1 MHVFQK
7 DNLMKMTRRKMV
19 YMKRIARSCSTISLF
34 NQQSIF
40 FDNELIATNP
50 LVVLSSYV
58 STKLDNDLIFLVAI
72 GRHIGGHLLLAIF
85 LFPFVIIPCPKNVQ
99 RSRSSTFWGSEFKLE
114 KTQSY
119 NGEIFQWRKR
129 SVGCEY
135 YIHI

>member
-19 YMKRIARSCSTISLF
+19 YMKIIARSCSTISLF

-50 LVVLSSYV
+50 LLVLSSYV

-85 LFPFVIIPCPKNVQ
+85 LFPFVIIPCLKNVQ
-99 RSRSSTFWGSEFKLE
+99 RSRSSTCWGSEFNLE
-114 KTQSY
+114 KTQSC
-119 NGEIFQWRKR
+119 NGEIFQWRTR
-129 SVGCEY
+129 CVITIYNC
-135 YIHI
+135 